1 MKKYNNPKKDRGYIA
16 RGKFYDAIT
25 KYLINAIQTSPNF
38 YFFKGRGNEE
48 VMLGRILIRFDEPL
62 SVYALQ
68 GSIEEHLCDI
78 HDERNSVAIYKAADA
93 RRQQVYEQNLNYHN
107 EGYKTTPTNVG
118 VRLKPTFSIID
129 QLNTTRDKA
138 KEDALCEKLYKA
150 STDILS
156 GIIREQ
162 SVLKR

>member
-1 MKKYNNPKKDRGYIA
+1 MKKYNNQKKDRGYIA

-25 KYLINAIQTSPNF
+25 ERLINAIQTSPDF

-78 HDERNSVAIYKAADA
+78 YDERKGAAIYKAADA
-93 RRQQVYEQNLNYHN
+93 RRQQVYEQNLNYN
-107 EGYKTTPTNVG
+107 SDGYKT
-118 VRLKPTFSIID
+118 KPTAVGAQLEPVFSMID
-129 QLNTTRDKA
+129 ELNTITDTAKDKA
-138 KEDALCEKLYKA
+138 KCEKMYKA

-162 SVLKR
+162 SVLTK